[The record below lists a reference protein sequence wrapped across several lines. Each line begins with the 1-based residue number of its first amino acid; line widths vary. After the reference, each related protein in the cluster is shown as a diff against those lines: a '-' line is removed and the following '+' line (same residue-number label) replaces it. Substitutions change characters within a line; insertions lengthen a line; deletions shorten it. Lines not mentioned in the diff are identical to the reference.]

1 MMSLSFLHPLFLLGL
16 AAGILPILIHRL
28 TKRKA
33 TQRKF
38 SAVRLLLKSQQVVTR
53 PQRLKHLLLLA
64 LRILAVLSLAF
75 MMAQPVLSRQGLL
88 AMKNEGAKVVILDNS
103 LSMGYRE
110 DRGERYTLAKKA
122 VKEVMEGGKAQVII
136 IPTSDIQAGE
146 TRWMGSEEAL
156 RKLEE
161 IPLSFGRGD
170 ITSALIRAYRKLKDL
185 KMDKEILIL
194 SDMTREDWEGFN
206 VSKLGIIPA
215 DVGLTLLRIG
225 GPKRDSNFAIKA
237 VKLVEGEAVAGVPC
251 RVEVTV
257 CNLSDHSGSTLIHLY
272 LSGIKVDQKSIDLK
286 AGEEGKALFD
296 LFLGRAGWVNGE
308 VRCSEDR
315 LASDDIFYFPLKVRE
330 KIRVLIV
337 DGDPRTSLKAS
348 ESYYLVNALNPA
360 GQGGSPFLARVI
372 TEEELM
378 SLDLRPYDAVF
389 LLNTARP
396 HASRLSP
403 ILDSGKPLFIF
414 LGDRILPDEYNSE
427 WNNLSIL
434 PWRISGLKGEEDSK
448 PEKVTQIDDRYHA
461 LASFSGVGG
470 ESLKSASFRRYYN
483 IEGGTKN
490 LLTLGNK
497 DPLLVEA
504 NFGKGRVFLFVSS
517 ADLDWN
523 DLPLKAA
530 YLPFIQELLKEAVGL
545 SPKDSLP
552 APIRWGEPFE
562 EKARPTQIAGPR
574 GGPGIY
580 QFFIRTDEF
589 RRGVNPPFEES
600 DLSKLTDQ
608 EMNKKFG
615 RIDMK
620 VVEVKEGALK
630 GGLAA
635 RVELWPYLLAF
646 IMAVLGIEMAVA
658 NGVPRAN
665 SSKPLRGKSK
675 PVGWTRA

>member
-1 MMSLSFLHPLFLLGL
+1 MTLSFLHPFFLFGL

-28 TKRKA
+28 TKRRASQK
-33 TQRKF
+33 KF
-38 SAVRLLLKSQQVVTR
+38 SAVRLLLKSQQVLTR

-110 DRGERYTLAKKA
+110 DRGERYAIAKKA
-122 VKEVMEGGKAQVII
+122 VKEVMEGWKGKILFL
-136 IPTSDIQAGE
+136 PTSDTQAGE
-146 TRWMGSEEAL
+146 TGWMGSEEAL

-161 IPLSFGRGD
+161 IPLSFGGGD
-170 ITSALIRAYRKLKDL
+170 ITSALNRAYRKLKDL
-185 KMDKEILIL
+185 KIDKEILIL
-194 SDMTREDWEGFN
+194 SDMTRQDWEGFN

-237 VKLVEGEAVAGVPC
+237 VKLAEGEAVVGVPC

-257 CNLSDHSGSTLIHLY
+257 CNLSDQSGSTLIHFY

-286 AGEEGKALFD
+286 AGEEGKAFFD

-308 VRCSEDR
+308 VRCSGDR

-330 KIRVLIV
+330 KVRVLIV

-360 GQGGSPFLARVI
+360 GQGGSPFLTKVI

-378 SLDLRPYDAVF
+378 SLDLGPYDAVF
-389 LLNTARP
+389 LLNTARL

-414 LGDRILPDEYNSE
+414 LGDRVLPGEYNSE
-427 WNNLSIL
+427 FNSLSIL
-434 PWRISGLKGEEDSK
+434 PWRISGLKGEENSK
-448 PEKVTQIDDRYHA
+448 PEKVTQMDDRHHA
-461 LASFSGVGG
+461 LASFAGVEG
-470 ESLKSASFRRYYN
+470 ESLKSASFRRYYK

-504 NFGKGRVFLFVSS
+504 NFGKASVLLFVSS

-562 EKARPTQIAGPR
+562 DRARPVQIVGPR
-574 GGPGIY
+574 GGSGIY
-580 QFFIRTDEF
+580 QSFIRSDEF

-608 EMNKKFG
+608 EMSKKFG

-620 VVEVKEGALK
+620 VVEYKEGTLK
-630 GGLAA
+630 TGLAA
-635 RVELWPYLLAF
+635 RLELWPFLLAF

-658 NGVPRAN
+658 NGAPRPN
-665 SSKPLRGKSK
+665 PSKVFEGE
-675 PVGWTRA
+675 